1 MEIQVYPY
9 PYPSAHPC
17 TPVQLIQPYSST
29 AYLHVVPSYHSSLS
43 RYQRTTHRS
52 PPPSGYGYTA
62 HPCLRTSTSTTTGR
76 WEMGDGKWEC
86 GNGEFGCLLGR
97 GERGA
102 MGSGDGERRW
112 GGETRRWFLMQWWK
126 GGCWRG
132 ECVCLALC
140 VWGRECVCVQFDG
153 CSGCGCGGG
162 GYSGCGAGGLSPTQT
177 RAAASSPSWMD
188 FSPPP
193 ILPGATHPPSP
204 SAVAS
209 TILSCPAA
217 NTILAMGRR
226 VVRVVGSC

>member
-9 PYPSAHPC
+9 PSAHPS

-97 GERGA
+97 EE
-102 MGSGDGERRW
+102 SGGGGVDGERRW

-126 GGCWRG
+126 GGCWKG
-132 ECVCLALC
+132 E
-140 VWGRECVCVQFDG
+140 ECVCVLHCVSG
-153 CSGCGCGGG
+153 GESVCVCSLMVVLVVVVVVVAILVVALVD
-162 GYSGCGAGGLSPTQT
+162 YPQLKRVQQPPPPPAGWTCPLRP
-177 RAAASSPSWMD
+177 SSPGPHTR
-188 FSPPP
+188 PPHQP
-193 ILPGATHPPSP
+193 WRPP
-204 SAVAS
+204 
-209 TILSCPAA
+209 SCPALLL
-217 NTILAMGRR
+217 TRSWRWGDGWCGL
-226 VVRVVGSC
+226 